1 MEGPEWRGPRGAV
14 AWSGPG
20 GVEGRAFSVGRL
32 ILLRVL
38 VCRLVSSPNSDSL
51 VKGT

>member
-1 MEGPEWRGPRGAV
+1 MLSRLGRRTGLWA
-14 AWSGPG
+14 G

-38 VCRLVSSPNSDSL
+38 VCKLVSSPSSDSL

>member
-1 MEGPEWRGPRGAV
+1 MLSRLGRRTVLWA
-14 AWSGPG
+14 G